1 MSENLPVLDKNK
13 ALKVVAGNESLADE
27 LLAMLVKE
35 LPDYKRLI
43 QQQLD
48 AGNKEEVRKVIHKL
62 NGGLRYVGAPALLE
76 ITSDTDQYLFE
87 LSNQQLTANILQ
99 IFYEID
105 RVLETQHYG

>member
-1 MSENLPVLDKNK
+1 MSENLPVLDKKK
-13 ALKVVAGNESLADE
+13 ALKVVAGNESLAHE

-35 LPDYKRLI
+35 LPEYKRLI

-48 AGNKEEVRKVIHKL
+48 TPNLEELRKVIHKL

-87 LSNQQLTANILQ
+87 LSKEQLTANILK
-99 IFYEID
+99 IFNEID
-105 RVLETQHYG
+105 RVLENHHYS